1 VQISQLLRHKGR
13 EVATIVGS
21 ESVRTALG
29 LLAEKGIGAL
39 VVSSDGR
46 HVEGIVS
53 ERDVARGLH
62 EHGAGLLAEPVS
74 SLMTAEV
81 HTCPP
86 TASVHDLAQTMTDHR
101 VRHVPVVD
109 DEDLLIGIVSI
120 GDVVKARLD
129 ELEAEQRH
137 MVDYIQNV

>member
-1 VQISQLLRHKGR
+1 MQISQLLRHKGR
-13 EVATIVGS
+13 EVATISGS
-21 ESVRTALG
+21 ETVRTALG
-29 LLAEKGIGAL
+29 VLAEKGIGAL

-62 EHGAGLLAEPVS
+62 SHGAGLLAEPVS
-74 SLMTAEV
+74 GLMTAEV
-81 HTCPP
+81 HTCTP
-86 TASVHDLAQTMTDHR
+86 TSSVHDLAQTMTHHR

-109 DEDLLIGIVSI
+109 DDGALVGIVSI

-129 ELEAEQRH
+129 ELEDEQKH

>member
-1 VQISQLLRHKGR
+1 MQISQLLRHKGR
-13 EVATIVGS
+13 EVATIAGS

-46 HVEGIVS
+46 HVQGIVS

-62 EHGAGLLAEPVS
+62 NHGAGLLAEPVS

-81 HTCPP
+81 HTCTP
-86 TASVHDLAQTMTDHR
+86 ASSVHDLAQTMTDHR
-101 VRHVPVVD
+101 VRHVPVV
-109 DEDLLIGIVSI
+109 EDGKLIGIVSI

-129 ELEAEQRH
+129 ELEAERASL
-137 MVDYIQNV
+137 VDYIQTA